1 MLADAPGLPR
11 MLLAFGTAGLF
22 TALTYAHPARAAF
35 RPWQPGDPVPVFAK
49 LLPTSAPRV
58 VESEDGQLTAAPA
71 PEVVPEASLTVAAS
85 ADPLAAPL
93 AAPLA
98 PHPPGVPQPLIDAD
112 HRGMDAFY
120 RKLAL
125 AEQGKGTARA
135 SQWGD
140 STIAADGITSTV
152 RSRLQARFGNAGPGY
167 LSAGM
172 DPRWSARQDVV
183 VTAHG
188 EFQTFSL
195 LAGGG
200 GGRYGYGGVV
210 TTLPAEAYV
219 TFTGPKLADGS
230 KLVMKHFEA
239 WYQVGP
245 ERGDWWARVGGRG
258 IGSGSALAEGTGDR
272 WLVKDDAQ
280 GFTSASVGAAA
291 SGPVTFYGVVM
302 ETGGPGVVWDALGVV
317 GVGTRSFTQHGKT
330 HLTNQVSHRSPDLV
344 AVMLGGN
351 ELGLPVLSKGD
362 GSEYIPYYLEAIHR
376 LRAGA
381 PNSSCLVIT
390 PLDQGTREGGAAHTK
405 PNLSRAVAA
414 QQKAAAQEGCAF
426 WNAWAAMGGDG
437 AVVRWGAMKPA
448 LAWTDLLHLSS
459 AGQDII
465 GQMLA
470 DAIVAGF
477 DEWKAKGGATRPV
490 PTAPGAP

>member
-1 MLADAPGLPR
+1 MFADAPGLPR
-11 MLLAFGTAGLF
+11 MLLAFGTAGLC
-22 TALTYAHPARAAF
+22 TALTYAHPALAAF

-58 VESEDGQLTAAPA
+58 VESDDGLLTVAPA
-71 PEVVPEASLTVAAS
+71 AEVVPEASLTVAAS

-98 PHPPGVPQPLIDAD
+98 PRPPGVPQPLIDAE

-167 LSAGM
+167 LSAGL
-172 DPRWSARQDVV
+172 DPRWSARKDVA

-188 EFQTFSL
+188 ELATFSL

-210 TTLPAEAYV
+210 STLPAEAYV
-219 TFTGPKLADGS
+219 TFTGPKLADGT

-245 ERGDWWARVGGRG
+245 ERGDWWARIGGRG
-258 IGSGSALAEGTGDR
+258 AGSGSALATSTGDR

-302 ETGGPGVVWDALGVV
+302 ETGGAGVVWDALGVV

-330 HLTNQVSHRSPDLV
+330 HLTNQVSHRNPDLV

-351 ELGLPVLSKGD
+351 ELGLPVLGKGD
-362 GSEYIPYYLEAIHR
+362 GADYIPYYLEAIHR

-390 PLDQGTREGGAAHTK
+390 PLDQGTRDGGAAHTK

-437 AVVRWGAMKPA
+437 AVVRWGAMKPP

-477 DEWKAKGGATRPV
+477 DEWKGKGGATRPV